1 MSLTLPPA
9 IAAYFAASNAHD
21 PDALPPCFTPQ
32 ALVLD
37 ENREHRGHAAIRA
50 WNEEADRLYTP
61 LAEPLAIQHTPDGAV
76 VRARVSGTFPGSP
89 VELVFAFGLEG
100 DHIARLEI
108 TLVETQG

>member
-1 MSLTLPPA
+1 MSLHLHPA

-61 LAEPLAIQHTPDGAV
+61 LAEPLSVQDTKDGAV

-89 VELVFAFGLEG
+89 VELVFDFRLEAGL
-100 DHIARLEI
+100 IARLEI
-108 TLVETQG
+108 TLAGTPD